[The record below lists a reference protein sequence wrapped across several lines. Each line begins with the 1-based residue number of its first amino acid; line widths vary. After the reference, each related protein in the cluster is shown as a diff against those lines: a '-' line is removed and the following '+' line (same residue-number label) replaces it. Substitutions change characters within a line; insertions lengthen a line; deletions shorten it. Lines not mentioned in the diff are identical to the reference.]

1 MNEQHGLSAR
11 KNQDASAPAE
21 APGTHSRWVLWLGA
35 LLVIALLVLT
45 TSVWARPL
53 LEAANTPGPNATT
66 VNYQG
71 RLADAAGAPLS
82 GSYAMTFALWDAPS
96 GGNLV
101 WGPESHADVPVSEGL
116 FNAGLGSLT
125 SGGIPTSAWGGDRY
139 LEIAVGGETL
149 SPRELIRSV
158 PVAGMAL
165 SVPDDAIGSAQIAD
179 GGVASG
185 DLALDGGTA
194 CLAELALVSLS
205 AGETVDVPGLSLGLT
220 LDAPARVLVW
230 IDGLARFEQ
239 ASDGESSVVLAVDG
253 TPLTGE
259 RSDDGEWFNLNGQRM
274 VDLAAGAHTL
284 TLRASSAGNAGTMSL
299 DGSGPYQTCVNYLV
313 LGAQ

>member
-1 MNEQHGLSAR
+1 MNEQYDLSTRRGAAGR
-11 KNQDASAPAE
+11 AAAHATTRP
-21 APGTHSRWVLWLGA
+21 RWVLWLGT
-35 LLVIALLVLT
+35 LLVIALLALT

-71 RLADAAGAPLS
+71 RLADDAGAPLS
-82 GSYAMTFALWDAPS
+82 GSYAMTFGLWDAPS
-96 GGNLV
+96 GGSLV
-101 WGPESHADVPVSEGL
+101 WGPESHAAVPVSEGL
-116 FNAGLGSLT
+116 FSVGLGSLT
-125 SGGIPTSAWGGDRY
+125 PGGIPTSAWDGDRY

-165 SVPDDAIGSAQIAD
+165 TVPDGAIGSAQITD

-194 CLAELALVSLS
+194 CLSDLAQVSLL
-205 AGETVDVPGLSLGLT
+205 AGETLEVPGLDLGLT
-220 LDAPARVLVW
+220 LDAPSRVLVW

-239 ASDGESSVVLAVDG
+239 ASAGQSRIALTVDG

-284 TLRASSAGNAGTMSL
+284 ALQASSVDNDGTMSL
-299 DGSGPYQTCVNYLV
+299 DASGPYTTCINYLV

>member
-1 MNEQHGLSAR
+1 MNDQHGLSTRQA
-11 KNQDASAPAE
+11 AAAPA
-21 APGTHSRWVLWLGA
+21 APHATRPRWALWLGA
-35 LLVIALLVLT
+35 LLVIALLALT

-53 LEAANTPGPNATT
+53 LEATNTPGPNATT

-71 RLADAAGAPLS
+71 RLADAAGTPLS

-101 WGPESHADVPVSEGL
+101 WGPESHVAVPVSEGL
-116 FNAGLGSLT
+116 FNVGLGSLT
-125 SGGIPTSAWGGDRY
+125 SGGIPTSAWDGDRY

-165 SVPDDAIGSAQIAD
+165 TVPDGAIGSAQIAD

-194 CLAELALVSLS
+194 CLSSLAQVSLS
-205 AGETVDVPGLSLGLT
+205 AGETVEVSGLNLGLT
-220 LDAPARVLVW
+220 LDAPSRVLVW
-230 IDGLARFEQ
+230 IDGLAQFEQ
-239 ASDGESSVVLAVDG
+239 ASAGESSVALAVDSA
-253 TPLTGE
+253 PLTGE
-259 RSDDGEWFNLNGQRM
+259 RSNDGEWFNLNGQRI

-284 TLRASSAGNAGTMSL
+284 SLQVSSADNDGTMSL
-299 DGSGPYQTCVNYLV
+299 DASGPYATCINYLV

>member
-1 MNEQHGLSAR
+1 MNEQHGLSTRLAATR
-11 KNQDASAPAE
+11 
-21 APGTHSRWVLWLGA
+21 SRWVLWLGA
-35 LLVIALLVLT
+35 LLVIALLALT

-96 GGNLV
+96 GGSLV
-101 WGPESHADVPVSEGL
+101 WGPESHAAVPVSEGL
-116 FNAGLGSLT
+116 FSVGLGSLT
-125 SGGIPTSAWGGDRY
+125 PGGIPTSAWSGDRY

-165 SVPDDAIGSAQIAD
+165 TVPDGAIGSAQIAD

-185 DLALDGGTA
+185 NLALDGGTA
-194 CLAELALVSLS
+194 CLSGPAQVSLS
-205 AGETVDVPGLSLGLT
+205 AGETVEVPGLDLGLT
-220 LDAPARVLVW
+220 LDAPSRVLVW
-230 IDGLARFEQ
+230 LDGLARFEQ
-239 ASDGESSVVLAVDG
+239 ASAGESSVALAVDDL
-253 TPLTGE
+253 PLTGE
-259 RSDDGEWFNLNGQRM
+259 RSDEGEWFNLNGQRM
-274 VDLAAGAHTL
+274 VGLAAGAHVL
-284 TLRASSAGNAGTMSL
+284 TLQASSADNDGTMSL
-299 DGSGPYQTCVNYLV
+299 DASGPYQTCINYLV

>member
-1 MNEQHGLSAR
+1 MNEQHSLSTR
-11 KNQDASAPAE
+11 PA
-21 APGTHSRWVLWLGA
+21 AHATRPRWLLWLGA
-35 LLVIALLVLT
+35 LLVIALLALT
-45 TSVWARPL
+45 TSVWAWPL
-53 LEAANTPGPNATT
+53 LEVANTPGPNATT

-71 RLADAAGAPLS
+71 RLADAAGTPLS

-101 WGPESHADVPVSEGL
+101 WGPESHAAVPVSEGL
-116 FNAGLGSLT
+116 FSVGLGSLT
-125 SGGIPTSAWGGDRY
+125 SGGISTDAWSGDRY

-165 SVPDDAIGSAQIAD
+165 TVPDGAIGSAQITD

-185 DLALDGGTA
+185 DLGLDGGTV
-194 CLAELALVSLS
+194 CLSDLVQISLS
-205 AGETVDVPGLSLGLT
+205 AGGTVEVPGLSLGLT
-220 LDAPARVLVW
+220 LDAPSRVLVW
-230 IDGLARFEQ
+230 FDGLARFEQ
-239 ASDGESSVVLAVDG
+239 ASPGESSVALTMNDLPV
-253 TPLTGE
+253 TGE
-259 RSDDGEWFNLNGQRM
+259 RGADGEWFNLNGQRM

-284 TLRASSAGNAGTMSL
+284 ALQASSVDNGGTMSL
-299 DGSGPYQTCVNYLV
+299 DASGPYTTCINYLV

>member
-1 MNEQHGLSAR
+1 MNEQQSLSTR
-11 KNQDASAPAE
+11 P
-21 APGTHSRWVLWLGA
+21 RWVLWLGA
-35 LLVIALLVLT
+35 LLVIALLALT

-66 VNYQG
+66 INYQG
-71 RLADAAGAPLS
+71 RLADAAGTPLS

-101 WGPESHADVPVSEGL
+101 WGPESHAAVPVSEGL
-116 FNAGLGSLT
+116 FSVGLGSLT
-125 SGGIPTSAWGGDRY
+125 PGGIPTSAWNGDRY
-139 LEIAVGGETL
+139 LEITVGGETL

-165 SVPDDAIGSAQIAD
+165 TVPDGAIGSAQITD

-194 CLAELALVSLS
+194 CLSDLAQVSLL
-205 AGETVDVPGLSLGLT
+205 AGETVEVPGLSLGLT
-220 LDAPARVLVW
+220 LDSPSRVLVW

-239 ASDGESSVVLAVDG
+239 ASPGESSVALTVDDL
-253 TPLTGE
+253 PLTGE
-259 RSDDGEWFNLNGQRM
+259 RSGDGEWFNLNGQRM
-274 VDLAAGAHTL
+274 IDLAAGAHTL
-284 TLRASSAGNAGTMSL
+284 ALQASSVDNDGIMSL
-299 DGSGPYQTCVNYLV
+299 DASGPYATCINYLV

>member
-1 MNEQHGLSAR
+1 MNEQHGLSTRLAATR
-11 KNQDASAPAE
+11 
-21 APGTHSRWVLWLGA
+21 SRWVLWLGA
-35 LLVIALLVLT
+35 LLVIALLALT

-96 GGNLV
+96 GGSLV
-101 WGPESHADVPVSEGL
+101 WGPESHAAVPVSEGL
-116 FNAGLGSLT
+116 FSVGLGSLT
-125 SGGIPTSAWGGDRY
+125 PGGIPTSAWSGDRY
-139 LEIAVGGETL
+139 LEITVGGETL

-165 SVPDDAIGSAQIAD
+165 TVPDGAIGSAQIAD

-185 DLALDGGTA
+185 NLALDGGTA
-194 CLAELALVSLS
+194 CLSGPAQVSLS
-205 AGETVDVPGLSLGLT
+205 AGETVEVPGLDLGLT
-220 LDAPARVLVW
+220 LDAPSRVLVW
-230 IDGLARFEQ
+230 LDGLARFEQ
-239 ASDGESSVVLAVDG
+239 ASAGESSVALAVDDL
-253 TPLTGE
+253 PLTGE
-259 RSDDGEWFNLNGQRM
+259 RSDEGEWFNLNGQRM
-274 VDLAAGAHTL
+274 VGLAAGAHVL
-284 TLRASSAGNAGTMSL
+284 TLQASSADNDGTMSL
-299 DGSGPYQTCVNYLV
+299 DASGPYQTCINYLV